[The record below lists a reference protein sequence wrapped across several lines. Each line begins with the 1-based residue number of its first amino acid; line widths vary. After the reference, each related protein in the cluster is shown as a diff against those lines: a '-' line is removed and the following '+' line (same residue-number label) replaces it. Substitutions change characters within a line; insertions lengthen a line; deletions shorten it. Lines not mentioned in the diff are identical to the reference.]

1 MLLCFI
7 YLFKVKMEKDFWH
20 RRWEKNEI
28 GFHEAQPNELLVK
41 HCAQLGLSDDDRVFL
56 PLCGKTTD
64 IDWLLAQGYQVV
76 GIELNQSAVEQLFD
90 RLNITPDKTDINQ
103 DVSCYQS
110 ENLTIFQGDIFELG
124 RNELGSVDAI
134 YDRAALVA
142 LPDELRTQYARHL
155 LTLCPKTPQLLIVF
169 EYDQNQMDGPPFSVS
184 VSDIEKIYQ
193 SHYTITQCQTR
204 QVPGGVRQVPAQETA
219 WLLSPR
225 LNQ

>member
-1 MLLCFI
+1 
-7 YLFKVKMEKDFWH
+7 MEQDFWH

-41 HCAQLGLSDDDRVFL
+41 HCVQLGLSDDSRVFL
-56 PLCGKTTD
+56 PLCGKTRD

-76 GIELNQSAVEQLFD
+76 GIELNQSAVDQLFE
-90 RLNITPDKTDINQ
+90 RLIISPHKSVIKQ
-103 DVSCYQS
+103 DLCCYQS
-110 ENLTIFQGDIFELG
+110 KNLTIFQGDIFKLG
-124 RNELGSVDAI
+124 RYELGSVDAI

-169 EYDQNQMDGPPFSVS
+169 EYDQRQMDGPPFSVS
-184 VSDIEKIYQ
+184 VSDIEKVYQ
-193 SHYTITQCQTR
+193 SHYTISQCQTR
-204 QVPGGVRQVPAQETA
+204 QVPGGVRQVPAQEKA

-225 LNQ
+225 FNLESL